1 MSKGSCAGVEGLKG
15 CEDPTDPRG
24 WVAFSCITEAL
35 AEIECVVGANA
46 SGNAH
51 DHFAEMTTQA
61 DEGAGTGYSP
71 VHHFPERWIAI
82 VYFRWLPFQG
92 LARTSGTNPSII
104 IRDRSGH

>member
-51 DHFAEMTTQA
+51 DQFAEMTTQA

-71 VHHFPERWIAI
+71 VHQLSREVDSHCLFP
-82 VYFRWLPFQG
+82 
-92 LARTSGTNPSII
+92 LASIPGAGPNVRNQPINHNP
-104 IRDRSGH
+104 